1 MRRGCIAV
9 GEVRCDGCQR
19 SLEYGE
25 RYLVIDDEEG
35 NSQRFCVDCCL
46 SRGYASHKTDRGES
60 VITFSPRIESP
71 QG

>member
-9 GEVRCDGCQR
+9 GEVHCDGCRR

-35 NSQRFCVDCCL
+35 QGRRFCVDCCL
-46 SRGYASHKTDRGES
+46 SRGYASYRMEKGEK
-60 VITFSPRIESP
+60 VITFFPEIKLP
-71 QG
+71 